1 MEVINY
7 TLESIWGGKGVGG
20 IERKRTGVEYFMET
34 FFTEQ
39 REKLEE
45 IKECQEDL
53 VSAQELRRIYK
64 GMWIACRHW
73 NIWDF

>member
-1 MEVINY
+1 MEAWK
-7 TLESIWGGKGVGG
+7 EKEQEW
-20 IERKRTGVEYFMET
+20 EYFMET
-34 FFTEQ
+34 LFTEQ

-45 IKECQEDL
+45 VKECQEDL